1 MNKSLKKY
9 SNIFKQIKD
18 CKYPDITIEIDDY
31 PLYNRSNVHIIIKD
45 KNNPWYSKYVTS
57 SQCPYYK
64 ALCEE
69 ELQRYIKNARQFLKR
84 QRMKKIFIFL
94 VAMACLTSCKEQF
107 SNGERVGTVTKF
119 SKAGVF
125 WDSWDGL
132 LNVTQTGMNSSGEP
146 FAFSMDNDRND
157 QQKLIDTLVKAQVE
171 GWKIKIKYHQVWGC
185 KNVFKNRGESDY
197 FVDDVIIL
205 DKNFSKIGDIVKG
218 TNKTVPHDTLYVK
231 IVK

>member
-1 MNKSLKKY
+1 
-9 SNIFKQIKD
+9 
-18 CKYPDITIEIDDY
+18 
-31 PLYNRSNVHIIIKD
+31 
-45 KNNPWYSKYVTS
+45 
-57 SQCPYYK
+57 
-64 ALCEE
+64 
-69 ELQRYIKNARQFLKR
+69 
-84 QRMKKIFIFL
+84 MKKILLIL
-94 VAMACLTSCKEQF
+94 MAVVCLTSCKEQF

-132 LNVTQTGMNSSGEP
+132 LNITQTGMNSSGEP

-157 QQKLIDTLVKAQVE
+157 QQKIIDTLVKAQVE
-171 GWKIKIKYHQVWGC
+171 GWKVKIKYHQVWGC
-185 KNVFKNRGESDY
+185 KNIFKNRGESDY

-218 TNKTVPHDTLYVK
+218 TNKITPHDTIYVK

>member
-1 MNKSLKKY
+1 MLDN
-9 SNIFKQIKD
+9 
-18 CKYPDITIEIDDY
+18 
-31 PLYNRSNVHIIIKD
+31 
-45 KNNPWYSKYVTS
+45 
-57 SQCPYYK
+57 
-64 ALCEE
+64 
-69 ELQRYIKNARQFLKR
+69 FLKQ

-185 KNVFKNRGESDY
+185 
-197 FVDDVIIL
+197 I
-205 DKNFSKIGDIVKG
+205 
-218 TNKTVPHDTLYVK
+218 
-231 IVK
+231 

>member
-1 MNKSLKKY
+1 
-9 SNIFKQIKD
+9 
-18 CKYPDITIEIDDY
+18 
-31 PLYNRSNVHIIIKD
+31 
-45 KNNPWYSKYVTS
+45 
-57 SQCPYYK
+57 
-64 ALCEE
+64 
-69 ELQRYIKNARQFLKR
+69 
-84 QRMKKIFIFL
+84 MKKILFL
-94 VAMACLTSCKEQF
+94 IVMVFCLASCKEQF

-132 LNVTQTGMNSSGEP
+132 LNITQTGMNTSGEP

-157 QQKLIDTLVKAQVE
+157 QQKLIDTLIKAQVE
-171 GWKIKIKYHQVWGC
+171 GWKVKIKYHQVWGA
-185 KNVFKNRGESDY
+185 KNIGNNRGESDY

-218 TNKTVPHDTLYVK
+218 NTNSPSKMPFENQHDTIYVK

>member
-1 MNKSLKKY
+1 
-9 SNIFKQIKD
+9 
-18 CKYPDITIEIDDY
+18 
-31 PLYNRSNVHIIIKD
+31 
-45 KNNPWYSKYVTS
+45 
-57 SQCPYYK
+57 
-64 ALCEE
+64 
-69 ELQRYIKNARQFLKR
+69 
-84 QRMKKIFIFL
+84 MKKIFIFL

-171 GWKIKIKYHQVWGC
+171 GWKLRLNIIKFGGVKMCLKIEEK
-185 KNVFKNRGESDY
+185 
-197 FVDDVIIL
+197 VI
-205 DKNFSKIGDIVKG
+205 
-218 TNKTVPHDTLYVK
+218 TL
-231 IVK
+231 

>member
-1 MNKSLKKY
+1 MNGILIYVVLILIVLVAYKY
-9 SNIFKQIKD
+9 D
-18 CKYPDITIEIDDY
+18 
-31 PLYNRSNVHIIIKD
+31 
-45 KNNPWYSKYVTS
+45 
-57 SQCPYYK
+57 
-64 ALCEE
+64 E
-69 ELQRYIKNARQFLKR
+69 ELRDYDFGVVLFMAIIPIFSISICLIELYQLIKFLIIFLTLYFNKKK
-84 QRMKKIFIFL
+84 MKKILLIL
-94 VAMACLTSCKEQF
+94 MAVVCLTSCKEQF

-132 LNVTQTGMNSSGEP
+132 LNITQTGMNSSGEP

-157 QQKLIDTLVKAQVE
+157 QQKLIDTLVKSQVE
-171 GWKIKIKYHQVWGC
+171 GWKVKIKYHQVWGC

-218 TNKTVPHDTLYVK
+218 TNKTAPHDTLYVK

>member
-1 MNKSLKKY
+1 MK
-9 SNIFKQIKD
+9 
-18 CKYPDITIEIDDY
+18 
-31 PLYNRSNVHIIIKD
+31 
-45 KNNPWYSKYVTS
+45 
-57 SQCPYYK
+57 
-64 ALCEE
+64 
-69 ELQRYIKNARQFLKR
+69 
-84 QRMKKIFIFL
+84 MKKILLFL
-94 VAMACLTSCKEQF
+94 IAVMCLTLTSCKEQF

-171 GWKIKIKYHQVWGC
+171 GCKVKIKYHQVWGL
-185 KNVFKNRGESDY
+185 KNVFNNRGESDY

-205 DKNFSKIGDIVKG
+205 NKNFSKIGDIIKG
-218 TNKTVPHDTLYVK
+218 TNKTFSRDTLYVK

>member
-1 MNKSLKKY
+1 MK
-9 SNIFKQIKD
+9 
-18 CKYPDITIEIDDY
+18 IT
-31 PLYNRSNVHIIIKD
+31 YNNS
-45 KNNPWYSKYVTS
+45 
-57 SQCPYYK
+57 
-64 ALCEE
+64 
-69 ELQRYIKNARQFLKR
+69 
-84 QRMKKIFIFL
+84 
-94 VAMACLTSCKEQF
+94 AM
-107 SNGERVGTVTKF
+107 TVEA
-119 SKAGVF
+119 AGVF

-157 QQKLIDTLVKAQVE
+157 QQKLINTLTKAQVE
-171 GWKIKIKYHQVWGC
+171 GWKVKIKYHQVWGC

>member
-1 MNKSLKKY
+1 MILDSELSTDTFITRLIASLTGYKVKY
-9 SNIFKQIKD
+9 IRTCKYKENPQANAKVEQAIKD
-18 CKYPDITIEIDDY
+18 IKEAK
-31 PLYNRSNVHIIIKD
+31 LKNVKVIPFCGLLA
-45 KNNPWYSKYVTS
+45 N
-57 SQCPYYK
+57 
-64 ALCEE
+64 
-69 ELQRYIKNARQFLKR
+69 FLK
-84 QRMKKIFIFL
+84 QQKMKKIFIFL

-157 QQKLIDTLVKAQVE
+157 QQKLISTLTKAQVE
-171 GWKIKIKYHQVWGC
+171 GWKVKIKYHQVWGC

-218 TNKTVPHDTLYVK
+218 TNKTAPHDTLYVK

>member
-1 MNKSLKKY
+1 MYKVKETFEYLVN
-9 SNIFKQIKD
+9 D
-18 CKYPDITIEIDDY
+18 P
-31 PLYNRSNVHIIIKD
+31 
-45 KNNPWYSKYVTS
+45 NNFCSVYD
-57 SQCPYYK
+57 
-64 ALCEE
+64 ALE
-69 ELQRYIKNARQFLKR
+69 
-84 QRMKKIFIFL
+84 
-94 VAMACLTSCKEQF
+94 
-107 SNGERVGTVTKF
+107 
-119 SKAGVF
+119 
-125 WDSWDGL
+125 
-132 LNVTQTGMNSSGEP
+132 
-146 FAFSMDNDRND
+146 MDNDRND

>member
-1 MNKSLKKY
+1 
-9 SNIFKQIKD
+9 
-18 CKYPDITIEIDDY
+18 
-31 PLYNRSNVHIIIKD
+31 
-45 KNNPWYSKYVTS
+45 
-57 SQCPYYK
+57 
-64 ALCEE
+64 
-69 ELQRYIKNARQFLKR
+69 
-84 QRMKKIFIFL
+84 MKKIFIFL

-185 KNVFKNRGESDY
+185 KN
-197 FVDDVIIL
+197 
-205 DKNFSKIGDIVKG
+205 KNFSKIGDIVKG